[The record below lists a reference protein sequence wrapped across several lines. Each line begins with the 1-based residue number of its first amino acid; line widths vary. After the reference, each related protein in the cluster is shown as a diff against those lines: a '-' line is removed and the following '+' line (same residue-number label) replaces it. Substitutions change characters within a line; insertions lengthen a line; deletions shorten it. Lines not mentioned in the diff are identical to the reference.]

1 MRYTVTFLE
10 GDYELLTEH
19 LSGTPDREAA
29 AYLICRLSRTA
40 SETRLLVREVAPV
53 RGDDVIEA
61 SAQHMKLSS
70 ASFRRAMK
78 TADRQKGSFG
88 FVHSHP
94 PGNPAH
100 SVQDDKE
107 EATLFRS
114 AYARIRNDSV
124 QLSLIFCEGRITAG
138 RVWLEDGSTAPIS
151 FIRVIGNRFRFQ
163 SLVDDERPIPEF
175 FDRQVRAFGP
185 DVQRLLS
192 SLTVGVVGVG
202 GTGSAVLQQLA
213 RLGVGQ
219 LVVADGETFEASNVN
234 RVYASRTIDQDIP
247 KVKLA
252 ERFIA
257 DVGLSTGFVAI
268 DQSVTRRSA
277 FEGLRDCDVVFG
289 CTDDYWGR
297 SLLSRL
303 AVYYAIP
310 VFDLGVKIS
319 SVDGEIGAVEARC
332 TTLMPGTACLYC
344 RGRITAERVA
354 AQSIRTLNPDRAERL
369 AEEGYIPELEDA
381 APAVIPFTTAVAST
395 GIAEFLNRLT
405 GYRGETQ
412 ISSEVLLRLHEQ
424 EIRTN
429 TKRPKSDCFC
439 ADTYFLN
446 RGDASPL
453 LDTVWPQE

>member
-1 MRYTVTFLE
+1 M
-10 GDYELLTEH
+10 
-19 LSGTPDREAA
+19 
-29 AYLICRLSRTA
+29 
-40 SETRLLVREVAPV
+40 
-53 RGDDVIEA
+53 
-61 SAQHMKLSS
+61 
-70 ASFRRAMK
+70 
-78 TADRQKGSFG
+78 
-88 FVHSHP
+88 
-94 PGNPAH
+94 
-100 SVQDDKE
+100 
-107 EATLFRS
+107 
-114 AYARIRNDSV
+114 IRNDSV
-124 QLSLIFCEGRITAG
+124 QPQPHREGRITAG

-163 SLVDDERPIPEF
+163 SLVDDEHPQNF
-175 FDRQVRAFGP
+175 SDRQVRAAWARCAK
-185 DVQRLLS
+185 RLLSS

-202 GTGSAVLQQLA
+202 ALA
-213 RLGVGQ
+213 QRCSSNSRGLKVGQ
-219 LVVADGETFEASNVN
+219 LVVAMSSEASNGI
-234 RVYASRTIDQDIP
+234 ASTH
-247 KVKLA
+247 LA
-252 ERFIA
+252 PSIRYS
-257 DVGLSTGFVAI
+257 GRLSSQASSPTGRPSPAFVAI

-277 FEGLRDCDVVFG
+277 FEGSRDCDVVFG